1 MNETTSILLTF
12 LREAWVAL
20 AGVLLAF
27 AFLAGLAQVLRIASA
42 GVLGSSRWVGEAL
55 SALLSL
61 LTLGLFAFLGVPN
74 IVEAL
79 QSALPNGGGCGPIS
93 ELGLFAS
100 QLIGGLAALR
110 MLKATLTSIL
120 STSLGAP
127 ASLAGALTE
136 TAEAL
141 FGMLLAAAA
150 IPLAARFLGAC

>member
-1 MNETTSILLTF
+1 MRSRKPCVRT
-12 LREAWVAL
+12 
-20 AGVLLAF
+20 
-27 AFLAGLAQVLRIASA
+27 ASA

-61 LTLGLFAFLGVPN
+61 LTLGLFAFLGVPK

-110 MLKATLTSIL
+110 MLKAALTSTL

-127 ASLAGALTE
+127 ATMAGALTE

>member
-1 MNETTSILLTF
+1 MNEITSILLTF

-20 AGVLLAF
+20 AGVVLAF
-27 AFLAGLAQVLRIASA
+27 ALLAGLAQVLRTASA

-55 SALLSL
+55 TALLSL
-61 LTLGLFAFLGVPN
+61 LTLGLFAFLGIPK

-127 ASLAGALTE
+127 ASLASALTE
-136 TAEAL
+136 TAEAF